1 MGVKFLD
8 DQAAPSPKLRFMDD
22 EPAAPASSSAVDQL
36 TAITQQGEAQRRAGL
51 SQEQRLAEDE
61 ARKTSRRVEPISPLQ
76 AGLQAAA
83 AVPVLGAGARLAQL
97 GLRAYPK
104 VAPYAGRLAEML
116 LPRTGKELA
125 GRGALAAGGGAAAQA
140 VSNVLPEDTSPLAR
154 QGVELATGMAVEG
167 AAGATRSAARAL
179 RPILPGGAGRAG
191 ERVVRQL
198 QPEVI
203 ESIPA
208 SQESKRQILRS
219 LQERLRGKPVGE
231 EVDVGDVARL
241 LGVDAAATRRRG
253 ETLGQQLAAGTE
265 RRLAAISQPRTATEV
280 GEEARTLATS
290 RLQSLRDAR
299 QAATDVN
306 KSEAFQMA
314 RSQEVAGRRVNETNA
329 FRQAEADL
337 KAMKI
342 DPETKLPLT
351 TGATGGQIDEV
362 RRELTGVIL
371 DPLTGET
378 KKVGVSFQKLEDLR
392 RRLGDRASGLPETG
406 FDAIG
411 QQMAGRLKT
420 MVENVMKEF
429 TGGKL
434 DVETGLVKGGS
445 FEKYLK
451 DYAEA
456 SKPINQFATTVGQK
470 LTATLEQPRGVFAT
484 DPMALPKSIFS
495 SPRNVDDFIELTGG
509 DKAAVERL
517 ARNYVSEQLV
527 GKSPK
532 QINDFL
538 NTNRNWLAKFPV
550 LRDDFA
556 TFAKKAE
563 QEARLQPRIAART
576 EARAGRFELGRD
588 PAEQARRFKDLVIGT
603 GRPEDI
609 AAAGRVLGQTEQ
621 GRQAFR
627 GAMQEVLGTTAPGSL
642 ERQFRDR
649 IRPAMKASGL
659 YTDDQLKVAD
669 DAVADIVK
677 VQLAV
682 QQAMSRASQIPGA
695 ESDASRLTRLIN
707 EEVAQMK
714 KGGVMLGGITATL
727 LGGLRYLDL
736 PAPSMQQL
744 GLGGGAAALLFK
756 DSYLQY
762 NNRIREAVDKIV
774 TDPARLEQILKA
786 PPQQRD
792 GVVGA
797 LLRQAIGTTFGVQTP
812 EVIEDAAGQGVQ
824 SEVNQ

>member
-8 DQAAPSPKLRFMDD
+8 EPTAPAPRLRFLD
-22 EPAAPASSSAVDQL
+22 EETAAPAQSAGADQV
-36 TAITQQGEAQRRAGL
+36 TAITQQGEAQRRAAL
-51 SQEQRLAEDE
+51 SAEQRRAEDE
-61 ARKTSRRVEPISPLQ
+61 ARAKAPRAEPYSPLQ
-76 AGLQAAA
+76 AGLSAAA

-97 GLRAYPK
+97 GLRAYPR
-104 VAPYAGRLAEML
+104 VAPYAGRLSEML
-116 LPRTGKELA
+116 LPRTGRELV

-154 QGVELATGMAVEG
+154 QAAELGTGLAVEG
-167 AAGATRSAARAL
+167 VAGAGRSALSAL
-179 RPILPGGAGRAG
+179 RPILPRGAERAG

-208 SQESKRQILRS
+208 AQESKRQILRS
-219 LQERLRGKPVGE
+219 MQERLRGGKRIGEEIDVGE
-231 EVDVGDVARL
+231 VARL
-241 LGVDAAATRRRG
+241 LGTDAAATRRRG
-253 ETLGQQLAAGTE
+253 EALAGQLAAGTE

-280 GEEARTLATS
+280 GEEARTLATT
-290 RLQSLRDAR
+290 RLEALKKAR
-299 QAATDVN
+299 QNTIDVN
-306 KSEAFQMA
+306 KAEAFQAA
-314 RSQEVAGRRVNETNA
+314 RAQEVAGQRVNQTNA
-329 FRQAEADL
+329 FKQAEADL
-337 KAMKI
+337 KAMKV

-378 KKVGVSFQKLEDLR
+378 KRVGVSFQKLEDLR

-434 DVETGLVKGGS
+434 DMETGLVKGGS
-445 FEKYLK
+445 FEKYLA
-451 DYAEA
+451 DYAQA
-456 SKPINQFATTVGQK
+456 SKPINQFATAVGQK

-484 DPMALPKSIFS
+484 DPMALPRSIFS

-517 ARNYVSEQLV
+517 ARNYVSEQLA
-527 GKSPK
+527 GKTPA
-532 QINDFL
+532 QINQFL
-538 NTNRNWLAKFPV
+538 NTNKGWLAKFPV
-550 LRDDFA
+550 LRDDFS
-556 TFAKKAE
+556 TFAKKAA
-563 QEARLQPRIAART
+563 QEARVQPRLAART

-588 PAEQARRFKDLVIGT
+588 PAEQARLFRDLIVGT
-603 GRPEDI
+603 GKSQDI

-627 GAMQEVLGTTAPGSL
+627 GAVQEVLGTTEPGSL

-649 IRPAMKASGL
+649 IRPVMKSSGL
-659 YTDDQLKVAD
+659 YTDEQLKVAE
-669 DAVADIVK
+669 DAVSDIVK

-682 QQAMSRASQIPGA
+682 QQAMSRASQISGA

-707 EEVAQMK
+707 EEVSKVK
-714 KGGVMLGGITATL
+714 KGGVMATVVTGAL
-727 LGGLRYLDL
+727 LKAAD
-736 PAPSMQQL
+736 AL
-744 GLGGGAAALLFK
+744 GLPTPTAGYLVGGAGVGAALFK
-756 DSYLQY
+756 DNYLQY
-762 NNRIREAVDKIV
+762 NNRIREAVNNIV
-774 TDPARLEQILKA
+774 TDPAKLQQVLDA
-786 PPQQRD
+786 PVQQRD
-792 GVVGA
+792 GVVSA
-797 LLRQAIGTTFGVQTP
+797 LLRQAIGTGIGVQTP
-812 EVIEDAAGQGVQ
+812 EVQEDAANQGF
-824 SEVNQ
+824 

>member
-1 MGVKFLD
+1 MAFRPAEQSSGRFV
-8 DQAAPSPKLRFMDD
+8 PKA
-22 EPAAPASSSAVDQL
+22 EPAEPPSAVDQL
-36 TAITQQGEAQRRAGL
+36 AEITRAGIPEDVRRAAAETPPERRAQ
-51 SQEQRLAEDE
+51 SQSVVE
-61 ARKTSRRVEPISPLQ
+61 A
-76 AGLQAAA
+76 ALQAAA
-83 AVPVLGAGARLAQL
+83 AVPVLGAGARAAQL

-104 VAPYAGRLAEML
+104 ISPYAARLSEML
-116 LPRTGKELA
+116 LPRTGKELV

-140 VSNVLPEDTSPLAR
+140 VSNVLPEDTSPAAR
-154 QGVELATGMAVEG
+154 FAAEMAAATAVEG
-167 AAGATRSAARAL
+167 GAGALRSAGRAF
-179 RPILPGGAGRAG
+179 RPILPGGTMRAG
-191 ERVVRQL
+191 ERVVREL
-198 QPEVI
+198 EPEVI
-203 ESIPA
+203 GSIPTA
-208 SQESKRQILRS
+208 QESKRQILRS
-219 LQERLRGKPVGE
+219 MQERLRGGKGIGE
-231 EVDVGDVARL
+231 EVDVSQVARL
-241 LGVDAAATRRRG
+241 LGTDAAATRRRG
-253 ETLGQQLAAGTE
+253 EALAGQLAAGTE
-265 RRLAAISQPRTATEV
+265 RRLASISQPRTATEV
-280 GEEARTLATS
+280 GEEARTLATT
-290 RLQSLRDAR
+290 RLEALKKAR
-299 QAATDVN
+299 QNTIDIN
-306 KSEAFQMA
+306 KAEAFQAA
-314 RSQEVAGRRVNETNA
+314 RAQEVAGQRVNQTNA
-329 FRQAEADL
+329 FKQAEADL

-378 KKVGVSFQKLEDLR
+378 KRVGVSFQKLEDLR
-392 RRLGDRASGLPETG
+392 RRLGDRASGLPESG

-434 DVETGLVKGGS
+434 DMETGLVKGGS
-445 FEKYLK
+445 FEKYLR
-451 DYAEA
+451 DYADA
-456 SKPINQFATTVGQK
+456 SKPINQFATSVGQK

-517 ARNYVSEQLV
+517 ARNYVSEQLA
-527 GKSPK
+527 GKTPA
-532 QINDFL
+532 QINQFL
-538 NTNRNWLAKFPV
+538 NTNKGWLGKFPV

-556 TFAKKAE
+556 TFAKKAG
-563 QEARLQPRIAART
+563 QEARVQPRLAART

-588 PAEQARRFKDLVIGT
+588 PAEQARLFRDLVVGT
-603 GRPEDI
+603 GKPEDI
-609 AAAGRVLGQTEQ
+609 AAAGRVLSQTEQ

-714 KGGVMLGGITATL
+714 KGGAMLGGIVGSL
-727 LGGLRYLDL
+727 FGGLRYLDV
-736 PAPSMQQL
+736 PTPSMSNI

-756 DSYLQY
+756 DAYLQY

-774 TDPARLEQILKA
+774 TDPAKLQQVLDS
-786 PPQQRD
+786 PPAQRD
-792 GVVGA
+792 TVVGR
-797 LLRQAIGTTFGVQTP
+797 LIRQAIGVTAGVETP
-812 EVIEDAAGQGVQ
+812 QVQG
-824 SEVNQ
+824 E

>member
-1 MGVKFLD
+1 MAFEP
-8 DQAAPSPKLRFMDD
+8 DQPVRRGGFVPDEEPSQTTSAA
-22 EPAAPASSSAVDQL
+22 DQV
-36 TAITQQGEAQRRAGL
+36 TAITRQSEAQRRAGL
-51 SQEQRLAEDE
+51 TEEQRRAEDA
-61 ARKTSRRVEPISPLQ
+61 ARAKAPRAEPVSPLQ
-76 AGLQAAA
+76 SGLQAAA
-83 AVPVLGAGARLAQL
+83 AVPIFGGGARLAQL
-97 GLRAYPK
+97 GLRSYPK
-104 VAPYAGRLAEML
+104 VAPYAGRLSEML
-116 LPRTGKELA
+116 LPRTGRELV
-125 GRGALAAGGGAAAQA
+125 GRGSLAATGGAGAQA

-154 QGVELATGMAVEG
+154 QAIELGTGLAIEG
-167 AAGATRSAARAL
+167 GAGAIRSAASAF
-179 RPILPGGAGRAG
+179 RPILPSGPRRAG

-198 QPEVI
+198 EPEVI
-203 ESIPA
+203 QSIPA
-208 SQESKRQILRS
+208 SQESKRQILRAM
-219 LQERLRGKPVGE
+219 QESLRGKKGIGE
-231 EVDVGDVARL
+231 EVDVGEVARL

-253 ETLGQQLAAGTE
+253 GELGQQLAAGTE

-290 RLQSLRDAR
+290 RLEALKKSRQDSLD
-299 QAATDVN
+299 TN
-306 KSEAFQMA
+306 KSEAFTTA
-314 RSQEVAGRRVNETNA
+314 RFRELAGRRVNEMES
-329 FRQAEADL
+329 FKRAEADL
-337 KAMKI
+337 KAMKV
-342 DPETKLPLT
+342 DPRTKLPLT

-392 RRLGDRASGLPETG
+392 RRLGDRSSGLPETG

-434 DVETGLVKGGS
+434 NLKTGKVEGGS
-445 FEKYLK
+445 FEKYLS
-451 DYAEA
+451 DYAKA
-456 SKPINQFATTVGQK
+456 SEPINKYATAVGQK
-470 LTATLEQPRGVFAT
+470 LTATLEQPRGVFQT

-495 SPRNVDDFIELTGG
+495 SPRNVDDFIELAGG

-550 LRDDFA
+550 LRDDFT

-563 QEARLQPRIAART
+563 QEARLQPKIAART

-588 PAEQARRFKDLVIGT
+588 PAEQAGRFKDLVMGT
-603 GRPEDI
+603 GRLEDV
-609 AAAGRVLGQTEQ
+609 AAAGRVLGQSEQ
-621 GRQAFR
+621 GREAFR
-627 GAMQEVLGTTAPGSL
+627 NAMQEVLGTTATGSL

-649 IRPAMKASGL
+649 IRPAMRASGI
-659 YTDDQLKVAD
+659 YTDEQLKVAD

-682 QQAMSRASQIPGA
+682 QQAVSRASQIPGA

-707 EEVAQMK
+707 EEVSKVK
-714 KGGVMLGGITATL
+714 KGGVMATVITGAL
-727 LGGLRYLDL
+727 LKAADTFGLPMPGPGYFV
-736 PAPSMQQL
+736 
-744 GLGGGAAALLFK
+744 GGAGVGAALFK

-762 NNRIREAVDKIV
+762 NNRIREAVNNIV
-774 TDPARLEQILKA
+774 VDPVKLQQVLDA
-786 PPQQRD
+786 PAAERNT
-792 GVVGA
+792 VIAA
-797 LLRQAIGTTFGVQTP
+797 LLRQAIGTTVGVQTP
-812 EVIEDAAGQGVQ
+812 EVAEDDAAQGF
-824 SEVNQ
+824 

>member
-1 MGVKFLD
+1 MAFEP
-8 DQAAPSPKLRFMDD
+8 DQPVRRGGFVPDEEPSQTTSAA
-22 EPAAPASSSAVDQL
+22 DQV
-36 TAITQQGEAQRRAGL
+36 TAITRQSEAQRRAGL
-51 SQEQRLAEDE
+51 TEEQRRAEDA
-61 ARKTSRRVEPISPLQ
+61 ARAKAPRAEPVSPLQ
-76 AGLQAAA
+76 SGLQAAA
-83 AVPVLGAGARLAQL
+83 AVPIFGGGARLAQL
-97 GLRAYPK
+97 GLRSYPK
-104 VAPYAGRLAEML
+104 VAPYAGRLSEML
-116 LPRTGKELA
+116 LPRTGRELV
-125 GRGALAAGGGAAAQA
+125 GRGSLAATGGAGAQA

-154 QGVELATGMAVEG
+154 QAIELGTGLAIEG
-167 AAGATRSAARAL
+167 GAGTIRSAASAF
-179 RPILPGGAGRAG
+179 RPILPSGPRRAG

-198 QPEVI
+198 EPEVI
-203 ESIPA
+203 QSIPA
-208 SQESKRQILRS
+208 SQESKRQILRAM
-219 LQERLRGKPVGE
+219 QESLRGKKGIGE
-231 EVDVGDVARL
+231 EVDVGEVARL
-241 LGVDAAATRRRG
+241 LGVDAAATRRSGSKLG
-253 ETLGQQLAAGTE
+253 EQLAAGTE

-290 RLQSLRDAR
+290 RLEALKKSRQDSLD
-299 QAATDVN
+299 TN
-306 KSEAFQMA
+306 KEEAFQTA

-329 FRQAEADL
+329 FKQASADL
-337 KAMKI
+337 KAMKV

-378 KKVGVSFQKLEDLR
+378 KTVGVSFQKLEDLR
-392 RRLGDRASGLPETG
+392 RRLGDRSSGLPETG

-434 DVETGLVKGGS
+434 NLKTGKVEGGS
-445 FEKYLK
+445 FEKYLS
-451 DYAEA
+451 DYAKA
-456 SKPINQFATTVGQK
+456 SEPINKYATAVGQK
-470 LTATLEQPRGVFAT
+470 LTATLEQPRGVFQT

-495 SPRNVDDFIELTGG
+495 SPRNVDDFIELAGG

-550 LRDDFA
+550 LRDDFT

-563 QEARLQPRIAART
+563 QEARLQPKIAART
-576 EARAGRFELGRD
+576 EARASRFELGRD
-588 PAEQARRFKDLVIGT
+588 PAEQAGRFKDLVMGT
-603 GRPEDI
+603 GRLEDV
-609 AAAGRVLGQTEQ
+609 AAAGRVLGQSEQ
-621 GRQAFR
+621 GREAFR
-627 GAMQEVLGTTAPGSL
+627 NAMQEVLGTTATGSL

-649 IRPAMKASGL
+649 IRPAMRASGI
-659 YTDDQLKVAD
+659 YTDEQLKVAD

-682 QQAMSRASQIPGA
+682 QQAVSRASQIPGA

-707 EEVAQMK
+707 EEVSKVK
-714 KGGVMLGGITATL
+714 KGGVMATVITGAL
-727 LGGLRYLDL
+727 LKAADTFGLPMPGPGYFV
-736 PAPSMQQL
+736 
-744 GLGGGAAALLFK
+744 GGAGVGAALFK

-762 NNRIREAVDKIV
+762 NNRIREAVNNIV
-774 TDPARLEQILKA
+774 VDPVKLQQVLDA
-786 PPQQRD
+786 PAAERNT
-792 GVVGA
+792 VIAA
-797 LLRQAIGTTFGVQTP
+797 LLRQAIGTTVGVQTP
-812 EVIEDAAGQGVQ
+812 EVAEDDAAQGF
-824 SEVNQ
+824 

>member
-8 DQAAPSPKLRFMDD
+8 EPTAPAPRLRFLDE
-22 EPAAPASSSAVDQL
+22 EPAALAPTSAADQVA
-36 TAITQQGEAQRRAGL
+36 AITQQGEAQRRAAL
-51 SQEQRLAEDE
+51 SAEQRRAEDKARATAPRAESPSILE
-61 ARKTSRRVEPISPLQ
+61 AALQ
-76 AGLQAAA
+76 SAA
-83 AVPVLGAGARLAQL
+83 AVPVLGGGARLAQL

-116 LPRTGKELA
+116 LPRTGKELV
-125 GRGALAAGGGAAAQA
+125 GRGALAAGGGAAAQT
-140 VSNVLPEDTSPLAR
+140 VSNILPEDTSPAAR
-154 QGVELATGMAVEG
+154 FAAEMAAATAVEG
-167 AAGATRSAARAL
+167 GAGALRSAGAAF
-179 RPILPGGAGRAG
+179 RPILPGGTMRAG

-198 QPEVI
+198 EPEVI
-203 ESIPA
+203 QTIPA
-208 SQESKRQILRS
+208 AQESKRQILRS
-219 LQERLRGKPVGE
+219 MQERLRGKPIGE
-231 EVDVGDVARL
+231 EVDVSEVARI
-241 LGVDAAATRRRG
+241 LGTDAAATRRRG
-253 ETLGQQLAAGTE
+253 EALAGQLAAGTE

-280 GEEARTLATS
+280 GEEARTLATT
-290 RLQSLRDAR
+290 RLEALKKAR
-299 QAATDVN
+299 QNTIDVN
-306 KSEAFQMA
+306 KSEAFQSA
-314 RSQEVAGRRVNETNA
+314 RAQEVAGQRVNQTNA
-329 FRQAEADL
+329 FKQAEADL
-337 KAMKI
+337 KAMKV

-378 KKVGVSFQKLEDLR
+378 KRVGVSFQKLEDLR

-434 DVETGLVKGGS
+434 DMETGLVKGGS
-445 FEKYLK
+445 FEKYLA

-517 ARNYVSEQLV
+517 ARNYVSEQLA
-527 GKSPK
+527 GKTPA
-532 QINDFL
+532 QINQFL
-538 NTNRNWLAKFPV
+538 NTNKGWLAKFPV
-550 LRDDFA
+550 LRDDFT
-556 TFAKKAE
+556 TFAKKAA
-563 QEARLQPRIAART
+563 QEARVQPRLAART

-588 PAEQARRFKDLVIGT
+588 PAEQARLFRDLVVGT
-603 GRPEDI
+603 GKPEDI

-659 YTDDQLKVAD
+659 YTDDQLRLAD
-669 DAVADIVK
+669 EAVSDIVK

-714 KGGVMLGGITATL
+714 KGGLIM
-727 LGGLRYLDL
+727 GGLTGALLAGISRVTEL
-736 PAPSMQQL
+736 PTPTPTSL
-744 GLGGGAAALLFK
+744 GLAGIAGWAVK
-756 DSYLQY
+756 DSFLQY

-774 TDPARLEQILKA
+774 TDPDKLQQILSA
-786 PPQQRD
+786 PAQQRD
-792 GVVGA
+792 TVVA
-797 LLRQAIGTTFGVQTP
+797 RLIRQAVGVTAGVETPQT
-812 EVIEDAAGQGVQ
+812 EGE
-824 SEVNQ
+824 

>member
-1 MGVKFLD
+1 MAFKPAEQSSGRFV
-8 DQAAPSPKLRFMDD
+8 PKA
-22 EPAAPASSSAVDQL
+22 EPAEPSSAVDQL
-36 TAITQQGEAQRRAGL
+36 AEITRAGIP
-51 SQEQRLAEDE
+51 EDVRRGAAATPPE
-61 ARKTSRRVEPISPLQ
+61 RRVQPQSVLEAALQ
-76 AGLQAAA
+76 SAA
-83 AVPVLGAGARLAQL
+83 AVPVLGGGARLAQL

-104 VAPYAGRLAEML
+104 VAPYAGRLSEML
-116 LPRTGKELA
+116 LPRTGKELV

-140 VSNVLPEDTSPLAR
+140 VSNVLPEDTSPGAR
-154 QGVELATGMAVEG
+154 FAAEMTAATAVEG
-167 AAGATRSAARAL
+167 GAGALRSAGRAF
-179 RPILPGGAGRAG
+179 RPILPGGPMRAG

-198 QPEVI
+198 EPEVI

-208 SQESKRQILRS
+208 SEESKKQILRS
-219 LQERLRGKPVGE
+219 MQERLRGEKGVGQE
-231 EVDVGDVARL
+231 LDVGDVARL

-253 ETLGQQLAAGTE
+253 EQLAGQLAAGTE

-280 GEEARTLATS
+280 GEEARILATS

-392 RRLGDRASGLPETG
+392 RRLGDRSSGLPETG

-434 DVETGLVKGGS
+434 NLETGKIEGGS
-445 FEKYLK
+445 FEKYLS
-451 DYAEA
+451 DYAKA
-456 SKPINQFATTVGQK
+456 SEPINKYATTVGQK
-470 LTATLEQPRGVFAT
+470 LTATLEQPRGAFQT

-588 PAEQARRFKDLVIGT
+588 PAEQAGRFRDLVTGT
-603 GRPEDI
+603 GRLEDV
-609 AAAGRVLGQTEQ
+609 AAAGRVLGQSEQ

-627 GAMQEVLGTTAPGSL
+627 SAMQEVLGTTAPGSL

-649 IRPAMKASGL
+649 IRPAMRASGI
-659 YTDDQLKVAD
+659 YTDEQLKFAD

-695 ESDASRLTRLIN
+695 ESDESRLTRLIN
-707 EEVAQMK
+707 EEVSKVK
-714 KGGVMLGGITATL
+714 KGGVMATVITGAL
-727 LGGLRYLDL
+727 LKAADT
-736 PAPSMQQL
+736 L
-744 GLGGGAAALLFK
+744 GLPTPSAGYFVGGAGVGAALFK

-762 NNRIREAVDKIV
+762 NNRIREAVNSIV
-774 TDPARLEQILKA
+774 IDPVKLQQVLDA
-786 PPQQRD
+786 PAAQRD
-792 GVVGA
+792 TVVGR
-797 LLRQAIGTTFGVQTP
+797 LIRQAIGVTAGVETP
-812 EVIEDAAGQGVQ
+812 EVQG
-824 SEVNQ
+824 E

>member
-1 MGVKFLD
+1 MASDRFGNPIVEPQKTDRFGNPVMESGA
-8 DQAAPSPKLRFMDD
+8 DQ
-22 EPAAPASSSAVDQL
+22 V
-36 TAITQQGEAQRRAGL
+36 TAITRQAETQRRAGL
-51 SQEQRLAEDE
+51 TDEQRRAEDE
-61 ARKTSRRVEPISPLQ
+61 ARARAPKAEPYSPLQ
-76 AGLQAAA
+76 AGLSAAA
-83 AVPVLGAGARLAQL
+83 AVPILGAGARAAQL
-97 GLRAYPK
+97 GLRAYPRLS
-104 VAPYAGRLAEML
+104 PYAGRLSEML
-116 LPRTGKELA
+116 LPRTGRELV
-125 GRGALAAGGGAAAQA
+125 GRGALTAAGGAGAQA

-154 QGVELATGMAVEG
+154 QGIELATGMAVEG

-179 RPILPGGAGRAG
+179 RPILPGGAERAG

-219 LQERLRGKPVGE
+219 LQERLRGGKGIGE

-253 ETLGQQLAAGTE
+253 EILGQQLAAGTE

-290 RLQSLRDAR
+290 RLQSLKDAR

-314 RSQEVAGRRVNETNA
+314 RSQEVAGRRVNDTNA
-329 FRQAEADL
+329 FKQAEADL

-556 TFAKKAE
+556 AFAKKAE

-588 PAEQARRFKDLVIGT
+588 PAEQARRFKDLVVGT

-609 AAAGRVLGQTEQ
+609 AAAGRVLGQTEE

-659 YTDDQLKVAD
+659 YTEDQLKVAD

-714 KGGVMLGGITATL
+714 KGGVMMGGIVGTL
-727 LGGLRYLDL
+727 LSGLRYFDL
-736 PAPSMQQL
+736 PSPSMQQL

-774 TDPARLEQILKA
+774 TDPERLEQILKA

-812 EVIEDAAGQGVQ
+812 EVIEDAAGQGIQ
-824 SEVNQ
+824 PEVNQ

>member
-1 MGVKFLD
+1 
-8 DQAAPSPKLRFMDD
+8 
-22 EPAAPASSSAVDQL
+22 
-36 TAITQQGEAQRRAGL
+36 
-51 SQEQRLAEDE
+51 
-61 ARKTSRRVEPISPLQ
+61 
-76 AGLQAAA
+76 
-83 AVPVLGAGARLAQL
+83 
-97 GLRAYPK
+97 
-104 VAPYAGRLAEML
+104 
-116 LPRTGKELA
+116 
-125 GRGALAAGGGAAAQA
+125 
-140 VSNVLPEDTSPLAR
+140 
-154 QGVELATGMAVEG
+154 
-167 AAGATRSAARAL
+167 
-179 RPILPGGAGRAG
+179 
-191 ERVVRQL
+191 
-198 QPEVI
+198 
-203 ESIPA
+203 
-208 SQESKRQILRS
+208 
-219 LQERLRGKPVGE
+219 
-231 EVDVGDVARL
+231 L

-253 ETLGQQLAAGTE
+253 EDLGKRLAAGTE
-265 RRLAAISQPRTATEV
+265 SRLAAISKPRTATEV
-280 GEEARTLATS
+280 GEEARTLATT
-290 RLQSLRDAR
+290 RLEALKKAR
-299 QAATDVN
+299 QNTIDVN
-306 KSEAFQMA
+306 KSEAFQSA
-314 RSQEVAGRRVNETNA
+314 RAQEVAGQRVNQTNA
-329 FRQAEADL
+329 FKQAEADL
-337 KAMKI
+337 KAMKV

-378 KKVGVSFQKLEDLR
+378 KRVGVSFQKLEDLR

-445 FEKYLK
+445 FEKYLA

-470 LTATLEQPRGVFAT
+470 LTATIEQPRGVFAT

-517 ARNYVSEQLV
+517 ARNYVSERLV
-527 GKSPK
+527 GKTPA

-538 NTNRNWLAKFPV
+538 NTNKGWLVKFPV

-563 QEARLQPRIAART
+563 QESRLQTRIKTRT

-588 PAEQARRFKDLVIGT
+588 PAEQARLFRDLVMGT
-603 GRPEDI
+603 GRSEDI

-727 LGGLRYLDL
+727 LGGLRYLDV
-736 PAPSMQQL
+736 PTPSMQQL

-774 TDPARLEQILKA
+774 TDPAKLEQVLKA

-812 EVIEDAAGQGVQ
+812 EVQEDATR
-824 SEVNQ
+824 

>member
-8 DQAAPSPKLRFMDD
+8 EPASTSPKLRFLDE
-22 EPAAPASSSAVDQL
+22 EPAAPTSAADQV
-36 TAITQQGEAQRRAGL
+36 TAITQQGEAQRRAAL
-51 SQEQRLAEDE
+51 SAEQRRAEDE
-61 ARKTSRRVEPISPLQ
+61 ARAKAPRAESPSVLEAALQ
-76 AGLQAAA
+76 SAA
-83 AVPVLGAGARLAQL
+83 AVPILGGGARLAQL

-104 VAPYAGRLAEML
+104 IAPYAGRLSEML
-116 LPRTGKELA
+116 LPRTGKELV
-125 GRGALAAGGGAAAQA
+125 GRGALAAGGGAAAQT
-140 VSNVLPEDTSPLAR
+140 VSNILPEDTSPAAR
-154 QGVELATGMAVEG
+154 FAAEMAAATAVEG
-167 AAGATRSAARAL
+167 GAGALRSAGAAF
-179 RPILPGGAGRAG
+179 RPILPGGTMRAG

-198 QPEVI
+198 EPEVI

-219 LQERLRGKPVGE
+219 LQERLRGGKGIGE

-265 RRLAAISQPRTATEV
+265 RRLAAISQPKTATEV

-290 RLQSLRDAR
+290 RLQSLKDAR

-556 TFAKKAE
+556 AFAKKAE

-588 PAEQARRFKDLVIGT
+588 PAEQARRFRDLVVGT

-714 KGGVMLGGITATL
+714 KGGLVM
-727 LGGLRYLDL
+727 GGLTGALLAGISRLTEL
-736 PAPSMQQL
+736 PTPTPTTL
-744 GLGGGAAALLFK
+744 GLAGVAGWAVK
-756 DSYLQY
+756 DSFLQY

-774 TDPARLEQILKA
+774 TDPDKLQQILSA
-786 PPQQRD
+786 PAQQRD
-792 GVVGA
+792 TIVA
-797 LLRQAIGTTFGVQTP
+797 RLIRQAIGVTAGVETPQT
-812 EVIEDAAGQGVQ
+812 EGE
-824 SEVNQ
+824 

>member
-1 MGVKFLD
+1 MAFEP
-8 DQAAPSPKLRFMDD
+8 DQPVRRGGFVPDEEPSQTTSAADR
-22 EPAAPASSSAVDQL
+22 V
-36 TAITQQGEAQRRAGL
+36 TAISRQSEVQRRAGL
-51 SQEQRLAEDE
+51 TEEQRRAEDQT
-61 ARKTSRRVEPISPLQ
+61 AATGRRVQPQSVVQ

-83 AVPVLGAGARLAQL
+83 AVPIFGASARLAQL
-97 GLRAYPK
+97 GLKAYPK
-104 VAPYAGRLAEML
+104 VSPYAGRLSELL
-116 LPRTGKELA
+116 LPRTGKELVK
-125 GRGALAAGGGAAAQA
+125 RGAVAAGGGAAAQA
-140 VSNVLPEDTSPLAR
+140 VSNILPEDTSPGAR
-154 QGVELATGMAVEG
+154 QAIEFGTGMAVEG
-167 AAGATRSAARAL
+167 AVGAARGATKAL
-179 RPILPGGAGRAG
+179 RPIFPGGAERAG

-198 QPEVI
+198 EPEVI
-203 ESIPA
+203 QSIPA
-208 SQESKRQILRS
+208 SEESKKQILRS
-219 LQERLRGKPVGE
+219 MQERLRGKPISK
-231 EVDVGDVARL
+231 EVDVGDVARI
-241 LGVDAAATRRRG
+241 LGVDATATRRRG
-253 ETLGQQLAAGTE
+253 DELGRQLAAGTE
-265 RRLAAISQPRTATEV
+265 RRLAAISQPKTATEV
-280 GEEARTLATS
+280 GEEARNLATS
-290 RLQSLRDAR
+290 RLAALKKTRQDAID
-299 QAATDVN
+299 TN
-306 KSEAFQMA
+306 KAEAFNAA
-314 RSQEVAGRRVNETNA
+314 RNKEIAGERINKTNS
-329 FRQAEADL
+329 FKEAEAEL
-337 KAMKI
+337 NAMKV
-342 DPETKLPLT
+342 DPETKLKLT
-351 TGATGGQIDEV
+351 TGETGSQIDLV
-362 RRELTGVIL
+362 RREFTGESFN
-371 DPLTGET
+371 PLTGET
-378 KKVGVSFQKLEDLR
+378 SRSGVSFQRLEDLR
-392 RRLGDRASGLPETG
+392 RRLGDRSSGLPETG

-411 QQMAGRLKT
+411 QQQAGRLKT

-434 DVETGLVKGGS
+434 NLETGKVEGGS
-445 FEKYLK
+445 FEKYLAE
-451 DYAEA
+451 YAKA
-456 SKPINQFATTVGQK
+456 SEPINKYATTVGQK
-470 LTATLEQPRGVFAT
+470 LTATLEQPRGVFQT

-538 NTNRNWLAKFPV
+538 NTNRNWLGKFPV
-550 LRDDFA
+550 LRDDFTA
-556 TFAKKAE
+556 FAKKAE
-563 QEARLQPRIAART
+563 QEARLQPKIAART

-588 PAEQARRFKDLVIGT
+588 PAEQGRLFRDLVVGT

-609 AAAGRVLGQTEQ
+609 AAAGRVLGQTEE

-627 GAMQEVLGTTAPGSL
+627 GAMQEVLGTTEPGSL

-714 KGGVMLGGITATL
+714 KGGVMLGGIVATL
-727 LGGLRYLDL
+727 LGGIRYLDL
-736 PAPSMQQL
+736 PTPSMSQL

-774 TDPARLEQILKA
+774 TDPARLEQILKT
-786 PPQQRD
+786 PPQQRN

-797 LLRQAIGTTFGVQTP
+797 ILRQAIGTTVGVQTP
-812 EVIEDAAGQGVQ
+812 EVIEDATNQGQ
-824 SEVNQ
+824 